1 MQFLP
6 YLIGVAVLFIILKIL
21 TLPMKL
27 IIKFVINA
35 IIGGVIIYG
44 LSLFGVGIVI
54 NWITALIVGI
64 LGVPGVVVV
73 ALLQFVFHVF

>member
-6 YLIGVAVLFIILKIL
+6 YLIGVVVLFIILKIL

-64 LGVPGVVVV
+64 LGVPGV
-73 ALLQFVFHVF
+73 AIALLLQFVFHVI

>member
-6 YLIGVAVLFIILKIL
+6 YLIGVVVLFIILKIL

-64 LGVPGVVVV
+64 LGVPGVAIV
-73 ALLQFVFHVF
+73 ALLQFVFHVI

>member
-6 YLIGVAVLFIILKIL
+6 YLIGVVVLFVILKIL

-64 LGVPGVVVV
+64 LGVPGVAIV